1 MKIRPSM
8 RPTAGEF
15 AFAPTKGFFMPKQIT
30 AETKFLIESLPENLR
45 KLATEST
52 EVGYMSQMD
61 FDAAVEGDEV
71 PLAERD
77 EVMSFF
83 QQDLGLELLESS
95 VFSRYVEKYDEDDE
109 QAKNDK
115 SRDLLNADAEQVDV
129 NDEDYDHYAKQ
140 LMNSTTGGLTLGVQ
154 DSVQSYLKQI
164 GTVQLL
170 TALGEVAIAQRIEA
184 ANRLVVYGLCE
195 SPMTI
200 RAMLDWYAQLLADE
214 IKLRYIVNLEVM
226 YSSDS
231 EKKSL
236 AALSEALKSKGVD
249 DVADLDDE
257 DLEDEELGDEEEEEE
272 EEDAEGEP
280 GVRKEDTPRGTSGVP
295 IPVMEESLMPM
306 VLELFA
312 KIKRIFNQISNLQK
326 LRLENLVKSAKL
338 DEALEKKYAK
348 LRLELF
354 EYVSKIRLNDDR
366 VEDILEKLTARN
378 ALLMGLE
385 GKMLRLA
392 MAFKI
397 KREDFLAEWTGNE
410 LNRNWVKKLARS
422 KIPAWTKF
430 VAKHE
435 KDILKIQEDITA
447 IAYETGQPTAEYKKV
462 VELVR
467 RGQAE
472 AARAK
477 REMIEANLRL
487 VIKFAKK
494 SANRGLGLD
503 FSDLVQ
509 DGNIGLMKA
518 VDKFDYRLGNKF
530 STYAT
535 NWIQQGISRSI
546 ADQARTI
553 RIPVHMIDNIHKIQ
567 KASRQFMHKYGRSPT
582 AEELSKIIYLPVEKI
597 HKAMKVNLR
606 PISLEAPVDSDG
618 DSSRIEIIA
627 DETAKNPFVSAA
639 QKNLRKIVTQILS
652 ELDPKEETV
661 IRQRFGMSTNKTS
674 TLEEVGEYIG
684 VTRERI
690 RQIEQKAL
698 NKLKHP
704 TRARKLRSFLE
715 E

>member
-1 MKIRPSM
+1 MERKLDDATRL
-8 RPTAGEF
+8 
-15 AFAPTKGFFMPKQIT
+15 
-30 AETKFLIESLPENLR
+30 LIESLPENLQ
-45 KLATEST
+45 KLAESAM

-61 FDAAVEGDEV
+61 FAAATAADEV
-71 PLAERD
+71 PDEEQD
-77 EVMSFF
+77 EVLDFF
-83 QQDLGLELLESS
+83 QQDLGLEVLESDS
-95 VFSRYVEKYDEDDE
+95 YPRDLGKYYDEDDSDE
-109 QAKNDK
+109 PRDK
-115 SRDLLNADAEQVDV
+115 TRNLLNADAEQVDV
-129 NDEDYDHYAKQ
+129 NDDDYEHYAKQ
-140 LMNSTTGGLTLGVQ
+140 LERSQTGSLVLGVQ

-170 TALGEVAIAQRIEA
+170 TAAGEVAIAQRIEA
-184 ANRLVVYGLCE
+184 ASRLMVYGLCE

-200 RAMLDWYAQLLADE
+200 KAMLDWYQQLLNED
-214 IKLRYIVNLEVM
+214 IRLRYIVNLEVM

-231 EKKSL
+231 EQKSL
-236 AALSEALKSKGVD
+236 AALSEALKSKGVEHVDELD
-249 DVADLDDE
+249 DDDLDDLADATVDDSEDDEEDDLDDE
-257 DLEDEELGDEEEEEE
+257 ENGIK
-272 EEDAEGEP
+272 
-280 GVRKEDTPRGTSGVP
+280 KEDTPRSTSGVP

-306 VLELFA
+306 VTELFT
-312 KIKRIFNQISNLQK
+312 KIKRIFNSMQK
-326 LRLENLVKSAKL
+326 LQAKRLENLLTSDTPDA
-338 DEALEKKYAK
+338 ALEKKYNK
-348 LRLELF
+348 MRLELF
-354 EYVSKIRLNDDR
+354 EHVSKIRLNDDR
-366 VEDILEKLTARN
+366 VAEILEQLTKRDQ
-378 ALLMGLE
+378 LLMGLE
-385 GKMLRLA
+385 GKLLRLA
-392 MAFKI
+392 MANKV
-397 KREDFLAEWTGNE
+397 KREDFLAEYAGNE
-410 LNRNWVKKLARS
+410 LNRNWVKKLA
-422 KIPAWTKF
+422 KHKNAVWANFAK
-430 VAKHE
+430 KHE

-447 IAYETGQPTAEYKKV
+447 IATETGQPTTEYKKV

-494 SANRGLGLD
+494 SSNRGLGLD

-567 KASRQFMHKYGRSPT
+567 RATRQFMHKYGRQPT
-582 AEELSKIIYLPVEKI
+582 AEELSKIIYLPVDKI
-597 HKAMKVNLR
+597 HKAMKVNLK
-606 PISLEAPVDSDG
+606 PISLEAPVGTED

-627 DETAKNPFVSAA
+627 DETAKNPFTSAA

-661 IRQRFGMSTNKTS
+661 LRQRFGMSTNKTS

-715 E
+715 D

>member
-1 MKIRPSM
+1 MAKKLD
-8 RPTAGEF
+8 A
-15 AFAPTKGFFMPKQIT
+15 ATKL
-30 AETKFLIESLPENLR
+30 LIESLPENLQ
-45 KLATEST
+45 KLATSAV
-52 EVGYMSQMD
+52 EVGYLSKMD
-61 FDAAVEGDEV
+61 FDAATEADEV
-71 PLAERD
+71 PD
-77 EVMSFF
+77 EEQEEVLDFF
-83 QQDLGLELLESS
+83 QQDLGLEMLESDN
-95 VFSRYVEKYDEDDE
+95 FSQEMEKYYDDDSDEPR
-109 QAKNDK
+109 DK
-115 SRDLLNADAEQVDV
+115 TRNLLNADAEQVDV
-129 NDEDYDHYAKQ
+129 NDDDYEHYAKQ
-140 LMNSTTGGLTLGVQ
+140 LERSQTGNLVLGVQ

-170 TALGEVAIAQRIEA
+170 TAAGEVAIAQRIEA
-184 ANRLVVYGLCE
+184 ATRLMVYGLCE

-200 RAMLDWYAQLLADE
+200 QAMLDWYQQLLNED
-214 IKLRYIVNLEVM
+214 IRLRYILNLEVM
-226 YSSDS
+226 YSSES
-231 EKKSL
+231 EQKSL
-236 AALSEALKSKGVD
+236 AALSEALKSKGVEHVDELD
-249 DVADLDDE
+249 DDELDDLEESTASDDDDDDE
-257 DLEDEELGDEEEEEE
+257 DDEESDDE
-272 EEDAEGEP
+272 DGIK
-280 GVRKEDTPRGTSGVP
+280 KEDTPRGTSGVP
-295 IPVMEESLMPM
+295 IPVMEEALMPM
-306 VLELFA
+306 VTDLFT
-312 KIKRIFNQISNLQK
+312 KIKRIFNNMQK
-326 LRLENLVKSAKL
+326 LQAKRLDNLLTSSKP
-338 DEALEKKYAK
+338 DDALEKKYAK
-348 LRLELF
+348 MRLELF
-354 EYVSKIRLNDDR
+354 EHVSKIRLNDDR
-366 VEDILEKLTARN
+366 IAEILEHLTQRDQ
-378 ALLMGLE
+378 LLMGLE
-385 GKMLRLA
+385 GKLLRLA
-392 MAFKI
+392 LANKI
-397 KREDFLAEWTGNE
+397 KREDFLAEYTGNE
-410 LNRNWVKKLARS
+410 LNRNWVKKLM
-422 KIPAWTKF
+422 KHKNPAWANFAK
-430 VAKHE
+430 KHE

-447 IAYETGQPTAEYKKV
+447 IARETGQPTAEYKKV

-494 SANRGLGLD
+494 SSNRGLGLD

-567 KASRQFMHKYGRSPT
+567 RASRQFMHKYGRQPT
-582 AEELSKIIYLPVEKI
+582 AEELSKIIYLPVDKI
-597 HKAMKVNLR
+597 HKAMKVNLK
-606 PISLEAPVDSDG
+606 PISLEAPVGSED

-627 DETAKNPFVSAA
+627 DETAKNPVVSAA

-661 IRQRFGMSTNKTS
+661 LRQRFGMSTNKTS

-715 E
+715 D

>member
-1 MKIRPSM
+1 MAKKLD
-8 RPTAGEF
+8 A
-15 AFAPTKGFFMPKQIT
+15 ATKL
-30 AETKFLIESLPENLR
+30 LIESLPENLQ
-45 KLATEST
+45 KLATSAV
-52 EVGYMSQMD
+52 EVGYLSKMD
-61 FDAAVEGDEV
+61 FDAATEADEV
-71 PLAERD
+71 PD
-77 EVMSFF
+77 EEQEEVLDFF
-83 QQDLGLELLESS
+83 QQDLGLEMLESDN
-95 VFSRYVEKYDEDDE
+95 FSQEMEKYYDDDSDEPR
-109 QAKNDK
+109 DK
-115 SRDLLNADAEQVDV
+115 TRNLLNADAEQVDV
-129 NDEDYDHYAKQ
+129 NDDDYEHYAKQ
-140 LMNSTTGGLTLGVQ
+140 LERSQTGNLVLGVQ

-170 TALGEVAIAQRIEA
+170 TAAGEVAIAQRIEA
-184 ANRLVVYGLCE
+184 ATRLMVYGLCE

-200 RAMLDWYAQLLADE
+200 QAMLDWYQQLLNED
-214 IKLRYIVNLEVM
+214 IRLRYILNLEVM
-226 YSSDS
+226 YSSES
-231 EKKSL
+231 EQKSL
-236 AALSEALKSKGVD
+236 AALSEALKSKGVEHVDELD
-249 DVADLDDE
+249 DDELDDLEESTASDDDDDE
-257 DLEDEELGDEEEEEE
+257 DDEESDDE
-272 EEDAEGEP
+272 DGIK
-280 GVRKEDTPRGTSGVP
+280 KEDTPRGTSGVP
-295 IPVMEESLMPM
+295 IPVMEEALMPM
-306 VLELFA
+306 VTDLFT
-312 KIKRIFNQISNLQK
+312 KIKRIFNSMQK
-326 LRLENLVKSAKL
+326 LQAKRLDNLLTSSKP
-338 DEALEKKYAK
+338 DDALEKKYAK
-348 LRLELF
+348 MRLELF
-354 EYVSKIRLNDDR
+354 EHVSKIRLNDDR
-366 VEDILEKLTARN
+366 IAEILEHLTQRDQ
-378 ALLMGLE
+378 LLMGLE
-385 GKMLRLA
+385 GKLLRLA
-392 MAFKI
+392 LANKI
-397 KREDFLAEWTGNE
+397 KREDFLAEYAGNE
-410 LNRNWVKKLARS
+410 LNRNWVKKLM
-422 KIPAWTKF
+422 KHKNPAWANFAK
-430 VAKHE
+430 KHE

-447 IAYETGQPTAEYKKV
+447 IARETGQPTAEYKKV

-494 SANRGLGLD
+494 SSNRGLGLD

-567 KASRQFMHKYGRSPT
+567 RASRQFMHKYGRQPT
-582 AEELSKIIYLPVEKI
+582 AEELSKIIYLPVDKI
-597 HKAMKVNLR
+597 HKAMKVNLK
-606 PISLEAPVDSDG
+606 PISLEAPVGSED

-661 IRQRFGMSTNKTS
+661 LRQRFGMSTNKTS

-715 E
+715 D

>member
-1 MKIRPSM
+1 MAKKLDDATRL
-8 RPTAGEF
+8 
-15 AFAPTKGFFMPKQIT
+15 
-30 AETKFLIESLPENLR
+30 LIDSLPENLQ
-45 KLATEST
+45 KLASSAV
-52 EVGYMSQMD
+52 EVGYFSQMD
-61 FDAAVEGDEV
+61 FTAATEADEV
-71 PLAERD
+71 PNAEQD
-77 EVMSFF
+77 EVMDFF
-83 QQDLGLELLESS
+83 TQDLGLEMLESDS
-95 VFSRYVEKYDEDDE
+95 YSKNIEKYYASEDDE
-109 QAKNDK
+109 ENRDK
-115 SRDLLNADAEQVDV
+115 TRNLLNADAEQVDV
-129 NDEDYDHYAKQ
+129 NDEDYEHFAKQ
-140 LMNSTTGGLTLGVQ
+140 LERSQTGTLVLGVQ

-170 TALGEVAIAQRIEA
+170 TAAGEVAIAQRIEA
-184 ANRLVVYGLCE
+184 ASRLMVYGLCE

-200 RAMLDWYAQLLADE
+200 RAMLDWYQQLLNED
-214 IKLRYIVNLEVM
+214 IRLRYIVNLEVM

-231 EKKSL
+231 EQKSL

-249 DVADLDDE
+249 DVDNLDDDDLDDI
-257 DLEDEELGDEEEEEE
+257 EESTASDEEEDES
-272 EEDAEGEP
+272 EDEDGIK
-280 GVRKEDTPRGTSGVP
+280 KEDTPRGTSGVP
-295 IPVMEESLMPM
+295 IPVMEEALMPM
-306 VLELFA
+306 VLDLFA
-312 KIKRIFNQISNLQK
+312 KIKRTFNSMQK
-326 LRLENLVKSAKL
+326 LQARRLESLLTSSKP
-338 DEALEKKYAK
+338 DDALEKKYAK
-348 LRLELF
+348 MRLELF

-366 VEDILEKLTARN
+366 NAEILGQLTKRDQ
-378 ALLMGLE
+378 LLMGLE
-385 GKMLRLA
+385 GKLLRLA
-392 MAFKI
+392 MANKI
-397 KREDFLAEWTGNE
+397 KREDFLAEYVGNE
-410 LNRNWVKKLARS
+410 INRNWVKKMS
-422 KIPAWTKF
+422 KSKNTAWVNF
-430 VAKHE
+430 VKKHE
-435 KDILKIQEDITA
+435 KDIIKIQDDITA
-447 IAYETGQPTAEYKKV
+447 IADETGQPTAEYKKV

-467 RGQAE
+467 RGQTE

-477 REMIEANLRL
+477 RDMIEANLRL

-494 SANRGLGLD
+494 SSNRGLGLD

-567 KASRQFMHKYGRSPT
+567 RASRQFMHKYGRSPT
-582 AEELSKIIYLPVEKI
+582 AEELSKIIYLPVDKI
-597 HKAMKVNLR
+597 HKAMKVNLK
-606 PISLEAPVDSDG
+606 PISLEAPVGTED

-627 DETAKNPFVSAA
+627 DETAKNPFTSAA

-661 IRQRFGMSTNKTS
+661 LRQRFGMSTNKTS

-715 E
+715 D

>member
-1 MKIRPSM
+1 MVKKLDEATRL
-8 RPTAGEF
+8 
-15 AFAPTKGFFMPKQIT
+15 
-30 AETKFLIESLPENLR
+30 LIDSLPENLQ
-45 KLATEST
+45 KLAYSAI
-52 EVGYMSQMD
+52 EVGYMSRMD
-61 FDAAVEGDEV
+61 FTAATDADEV
-71 PLAERD
+71 PSDEHD
-77 EVMSFF
+77 EVLDFF
-83 QQDLGLELLESS
+83 QQDLGLEILESDNYPQDMD
-95 VFSRYVEKYDEDDE
+95 RYYDTDEDDE
-109 QAKNDK
+109 PRDK
-115 SRDLLNADAEQVDV
+115 TRNLLNADAEQVDV
-129 NDEDYDHYAKQ
+129 NDDDYEHYAKQ
-140 LMNSTTGGLTLGVQ
+140 LERSQTGSLVLGVQ

-170 TALGEVAIAQRIEA
+170 TAAGEVAIAQRIEA
-184 ANRLVVYGLCE
+184 ASRLMVYGLCE

-200 RAMLDWYAQLLADE
+200 QAMLDWYQQLLNED
-214 IKLRYIVNLEVM
+214 IRLRYIVNLEVM

-231 EKKSL
+231 EQKSL
-236 AALSEALKSKGVD
+236 AALSEALKSKGVEHVDELD
-249 DVADLDDE
+249 DDDLDDLADASVE
-257 DLEDEELGDEEEEEE
+257 DDDEEDELDDDE
-272 EEDAEGEP
+272 DGIK
-280 GVRKEDTPRGTSGVP
+280 KEDTPRSTSGVP
-295 IPVMEESLMPM
+295 IPVMEEALMPM

-312 KIKRIFNQISNLQK
+312 KIKRIFNSMQK
-326 LRLENLVKSAKL
+326 LQAKRLDNLLASDTPDA
-338 DEALEKKYAK
+338 ALEKKYTK

-354 EYVSKIRLNDDR
+354 EHVSKIRLNDDR
-366 VEDILEKLTARN
+366 IAEILEQLTKRDQ
-378 ALLMGLE
+378 LLMGLE
-385 GKMLRLA
+385 GKLLRLA
-392 MAFKI
+392 IANKI
-397 KREDFLAEWTGNE
+397 KREDFLAEYTGNE
-410 LNRNWVKKLARS
+410 LNRNWVKKLAKHKNPTWS
-422 KIPAWTKF
+422 NFAK
-430 VAKHE
+430 KHE
-435 KDILKIQEDITA
+435 ADILKIQEDITA
-447 IAYETGQPTAEYKKV
+447 IAVETGQPTSEYKKV

-467 RGQAE
+467 RGQTE

-477 REMIEANLRL
+477 REMIVANLRL

-494 SANRGLGLD
+494 SSNRGLGLD

-567 KASRQFMHKYGRSPT
+567 RATRQFMHKYGRQPT
-582 AEELSKIIYLPVEKI
+582 AEELSKIIYLPVDKI
-597 HKAMKVNLR
+597 HKAMKVNLK
-606 PISLEAPVDSDG
+606 PISLEAPVGTED

-627 DETAKNPFVSAA
+627 DETAKNPFTSAA

-661 IRQRFGMSTNKTS
+661 LRQRFGMSTNKTS

-715 E
+715 D

>member
-1 MKIRPSM
+1 MSKKLDE
-8 RPTAGEF
+8 A
-15 AFAPTKGFFMPKQIT
+15 TKL
-30 AETKFLIESLPENLR
+30 LIDSLPESL
-45 KLATEST
+45 KELALSADEL
-52 EVGYMSQMD
+52 GYLSQSD
-61 FDAAVEGDEV
+61 FDAAFQADEV
-71 PLAERD
+71 PPEEQD
-77 EVMSFF
+77 EVIEFF
-83 QQDLGLELLESS
+83 KQDLGLEILDTDSDR
-95 VFSRYVEKYDEDDE
+95 FTRDMEKYYEEDDDS
-109 QAKNDK
+109 ASRDK
-115 SRDLLNADAEQVDV
+115 TRDLLNADAEQVDV
-129 NDEDYDHYAKQ
+129 NDEDYEHYAKQ
-140 LMNSTTGGLTLGVQ
+140 LERSSTGNLVLGIQ
-154 DSVQSYLKQI
+154 DSIQSYLKQI

-170 TALGEVAIAQRIEA
+170 TAAGEIAIAQRIEA
-184 ANRLVVYGLCE
+184 ASRLMVYGLCE

-200 RAMLDWYAQLLADE
+200 QAMLDWYQQLVNGD
-214 IKLRYIVNLEVM
+214 IRLRHIINLEVM
-226 YSSDS
+226 YSSES
-231 EKKSL
+231 EQKSL
-236 AALSEALKSKGVD
+236 VALTDTLKSKGVD
-249 DVADLDDE
+249 LVDDLDDE
-257 DLEDEELGDEEEEEE
+257 DLDALEESVSADDDDDEDMDEDED
-272 EEDAEGEP
+272 DK
-280 GVRKEDTPRGTSGVP
+280 KEDGQRSSSGVP
-295 IPVMEESLMPM
+295 IPVMEDALLPM
-306 VLELFA
+306 ITELFT
-312 KIKRIFNQISNLQK
+312 KIKRIFSSMQK
-326 LRLENLVKSAKL
+326 LQAKRLDNLLVSSKP
-338 DEALEKKYAK
+338 DEALEKKYNK

-354 EYVSKIRLNDDR
+354 EYVGKIRLNDDR
-366 VEDILEKLTARN
+366 INEIMTKLTQRDQ
-378 ALLMGLE
+378 LLMGLE

-392 MAFKI
+392 LSCKV
-397 KREDFLAEWTGNE
+397 KREEFLAEYVGNE
-410 LNRNWVKKLARS
+410 LNRNWVKKLARNKS
-422 KIPAWTKF
+422 TGWQNFA
-430 VAKHE
+430 VKHR
-435 KDILKIQEDITA
+435 DDVLKIQEDITA
-447 IAYETGQPTAEYKKV
+447 IAKETGQPTAEYKKV

-494 SANRGLGLD
+494 SSNRGLGLD

-567 KASRQFMHKYGRSPT
+567 RASRQFMHKYGRQPT

-597 HKAMKVNLR
+597 HKAMKVNLK
-606 PISLEAPVDSDG
+606 PISLEAPVGTED

-627 DETAKNPFVSAA
+627 DETAKNPFTSAA

-661 IRQRFGMSTNKTS
+661 LRQRFGMSTNKTS

-715 E
+715 D

>member
-1 MKIRPSM
+1 MAKKLDE
-8 RPTAGEF
+8 A
-15 AFAPTKGFFMPKQIT
+15 TKL
-30 AETKFLIESLPENLR
+30 LIDSLPENLQ
-45 KLATEST
+45 KLATSAV
-52 EVGYMSQMD
+52 EVGYFSQMD
-61 FDAAVEGDEV
+61 FNAANEADEV
-71 PLAERD
+71 PNEEQE
-77 EVMSFF
+77 EVMAFF
-83 QQDLGLELLESS
+83 TQDLGLEMLESDS
-95 VFSRYVEKYDEDDE
+95 YSKNIEKYYADEDDE
-109 QAKNDK
+109 ENRDK
-115 SRDLLNADAEQVDV
+115 TRNLLNADAEQVDV
-129 NDEDYDHYAKQ
+129 NDDDYEHFAKQ
-140 LMNSTTGGLTLGVQ
+140 LERSQTGTLVLGVQ

-170 TALGEVAIAQRIEA
+170 TAAGEVAIAQRIEA
-184 ANRLVVYGLCE
+184 ASRLMVYGLCE

-200 RAMLDWYAQLLADE
+200 RAMLDWYQQLLNED
-214 IKLRYIVNLEVM
+214 IRLRYIVNLEVM

-231 EKKSL
+231 EQKSL

-249 DVADLDDE
+249 DVDNLDDE
-257 DLEDEELGDEEEEEE
+257 DLDDLEESTASTEDDEDEEDDEED
-272 EEDAEGEP
+272 EDGLK
-280 GVRKEDTPRGTSGVP
+280 KEDTPRGTSGVP
-295 IPVMEESLMPM
+295 IPVMEEALMPM
-306 VLELFA
+306 VLDLFA
-312 KIKRIFNQISNLQK
+312 KIKRTFNSMQK
-326 LRLENLVKSAKL
+326 LQAHRLENLLTSSKP

-348 LRLELF
+348 MRLELF

-366 VEDILEKLTARN
+366 NAEILEQLTKRDQ
-378 ALLMGLE
+378 LLMGLE
-385 GKMLRLA
+385 GKLLRLA
-392 MAFKI
+392 MANKI
-397 KREDFLAEWTGNE
+397 KREDFLAEYVGNE
-410 LNRNWVKKLARS
+410 INRNWVKKMAKS
-422 KIPAWTKF
+422 KNPAWVNF
-430 VAKHE
+430 VKKHE
-435 KDILKIQEDITA
+435 KDIVKIQDDITA
-447 IAYETGQPTAEYKKV
+447 IADETGQPTAEYKKV

-467 RGQAE
+467 RGQTE

-494 SANRGLGLD
+494 SSNRGLGLD

-567 KASRQFMHKYGRSPT
+567 RASRQFMHKYGRNPT
-582 AEELSKIIYLPVEKI
+582 AEELSKIIYLPVDKI
-597 HKAMKVNLR
+597 HKAMKVNLK
-606 PISLEAPVDSDG
+606 PISLEAPVGTED

-627 DETAKNPFVSAA
+627 DETAKNPFTSAA

-661 IRQRFGMSTNKTS
+661 LRQRFGMSTNKTS

-715 E
+715 D

>member
-1 MKIRPSM
+1 MAKKLDDATRL
-8 RPTAGEF
+8 
-15 AFAPTKGFFMPKQIT
+15 
-30 AETKFLIESLPENLR
+30 LIESLPENLQ
-45 KLATEST
+45 KLATSAA
-52 EVGYMSQMD
+52 EVGYLSQMD
-61 FDAAVEGDEV
+61 FDAATEADEV
-71 PLAERD
+71 PSEEQD
-77 EVMSFF
+77 EVLEFF
-83 QQDLGLELLESS
+83 KQDLGLEFLETDN
-95 VFSRYVEKYDEDDE
+95 FPKDMEKYYDDDSDEPR
-109 QAKNDK
+109 DK
-115 SRDLLNADAEQVDV
+115 TRNLLNADAEQVDV
-129 NDEDYDHYAKQ
+129 NDEDYEHFAKQ
-140 LMNSTTGGLTLGVQ
+140 LERSQTGSLVLGVQ

-170 TALGEVAIAQRIEA
+170 TAAGEVAIAQRIEA
-184 ANRLVVYGLCE
+184 ASRLMVYGLCE

-200 RAMLDWYAQLLADE
+200 QAMLDWYQQLLNED
-214 IKLRYIVNLEVM
+214 IRLRYIVNLEVM
-226 YSSDS
+226 YSS
-231 EKKSL
+231 EAEQKSL
-236 AALSEALKSKGVD
+236 AALSEALKSKGVEHVDELD
-249 DVADLDDE
+249 DDELDDLEESTATAEEDDE
-257 DLEDEELGDEEEEEE
+257 DEDDADEDGVKKEE
-272 EEDAEGEP
+272 
-280 GVRKEDTPRGTSGVP
+280 TPRGTSGVP
-295 IPVMEESLMPM
+295 IPVMEEALMPM
-306 VLELFA
+306 VTELFA
-312 KIKRIFNQISNLQK
+312 KIKKTFNSMQK
-326 LRLENLVKSAKL
+326 LQAKRLENLLTSSQP

-348 LRLELF
+348 MRLELF
-354 EYVSKIRLNDDR
+354 EHVSKIRLNDDR
-366 VEDILEKLTARN
+366 NAEILERLTQRDQ
-378 ALLMGLE
+378 LLMGLE
-385 GKMLRLA
+385 GKLLRLA
-392 MAFKI
+392 MANKI
-397 KREDFLAEWTGNE
+397 KREDFLAEYVGNE
-410 LNRNWVKKLARS
+410 LNRNWVKKLAKS
-422 KIPAWTKF
+422 KNAAWSNFAK
-430 VAKHE
+430 KHE

-447 IAYETGQPTAEYKKV
+447 IAVETGQPTAEYKKV

-467 RGQAE
+467 RGQTE

-494 SANRGLGLD
+494 SSNRGLGLD

-567 KASRQFMHKYGRSPT
+567 RASRQFMHKYGRNPT
-582 AEELSKIIYLPVEKI
+582 AEELSKIIYLPVDKI
-597 HKAMKVNLR
+597 HKAMKVNLK
-606 PISLEAPVDSDG
+606 PISLEAPVGTED

-627 DETAKNPFVSAA
+627 DETAKNPFTSAA

-661 IRQRFGMSTNKTS
+661 LRQRFGMSTNKTS

-715 E
+715 D

>member
-1 MKIRPSM
+1 MAKKLD
-8 RPTAGEF
+8 A
-15 AFAPTKGFFMPKQIT
+15 ATKL
-30 AETKFLIESLPENLR
+30 LIESLPENLQ
-45 KLATEST
+45 KLATSAV
-52 EVGYMSQMD
+52 EVGYLSKMD
-61 FDAAVEGDEV
+61 FDAATEADEV
-71 PLAERD
+71 PD
-77 EVMSFF
+77 EEQEEVLDFF
-83 QQDLGLELLESS
+83 QQDLGLEMLESDN
-95 VFSRYVEKYDEDDE
+95 FSQEMEKYYDDDSDEPR
-109 QAKNDK
+109 DK
-115 SRDLLNADAEQVDV
+115 TRNLLNADAEQVDV
-129 NDEDYDHYAKQ
+129 NDDDYEHYAKQ
-140 LMNSTTGGLTLGVQ
+140 LERSQTGNLVLGVQ

-170 TALGEVAIAQRIEA
+170 TAAGEVAIAQRIEA
-184 ANRLVVYGLCE
+184 ATRLMVYGLCE

-200 RAMLDWYAQLLADE
+200 QAMLDWYQQLLNED
-214 IKLRYIVNLEVM
+214 IRLRYILNLEVM
-226 YSSDS
+226 YSSES
-231 EKKSL
+231 EQKSL
-236 AALSEALKSKGVD
+236 AALSEALKSKGVEHVDELD
-249 DVADLDDE
+249 DDELDDLEESTASDDDDDDE
-257 DLEDEELGDEEEEEE
+257 DDEESDDE
-272 EEDAEGEP
+272 DGIK
-280 GVRKEDTPRGTSGVP
+280 KEDTPRGTSGVP
-295 IPVMEESLMPM
+295 IPVMEEALMPM
-306 VLELFA
+306 VTDLFT
-312 KIKRIFNQISNLQK
+312 KIKRIFNNMQK
-326 LRLENLVKSAKL
+326 LQAKRLDNLLTSSKP
-338 DEALEKKYAK
+338 DDALEKKYAK
-348 LRLELF
+348 MRLELF
-354 EYVSKIRLNDDR
+354 EHVSKIRLNDDR
-366 VEDILEKLTARN
+366 IAEILEHLTQRDQ
-378 ALLMGLE
+378 LLMGLE
-385 GKMLRLA
+385 GKLLRLA
-392 MAFKI
+392 LANKI
-397 KREDFLAEWTGNE
+397 KREDFLTEYAGNE
-410 LNRNWVKKLARS
+410 LNRNWVKKLM
-422 KIPAWTKF
+422 KHKNPAWANFAK
-430 VAKHE
+430 KHE

-447 IAYETGQPTAEYKKV
+447 IARETGQPTAEYKKV

-494 SANRGLGLD
+494 SSNRGLGLD

-567 KASRQFMHKYGRSPT
+567 RASRQFMHKYGRQPT
-582 AEELSKIIYLPVEKI
+582 AEELSKIIYLPVDKI
-597 HKAMKVNLR
+597 HKAMKVNLK
-606 PISLEAPVDSDG
+606 PISLEAPVGSED

-661 IRQRFGMSTNKTS
+661 LRQRFGMSTNKTS

-715 E
+715 D

>member
-1 MKIRPSM
+1 MAKKLDE
-8 RPTAGEF
+8 A
-15 AFAPTKGFFMPKQIT
+15 TKL
-30 AETKFLIESLPENLR
+30 LIDSLPENLQ
-45 KLATEST
+45 KLATSAV
-52 EVGYMSQMD
+52 EVGYLSQMD
-61 FDAAVEGDEV
+61 FNAATEADEV
-71 PLAERD
+71 PDAEKE
-77 EVMSFF
+77 EVLDFF
-83 QQDLGLELLESS
+83 QQDLGLDVLESDS
-95 VFSRYVEKYDEDDE
+95 YPRDIEKYYDDDDSDEPR
-109 QAKNDK
+109 DK
-115 SRDLLNADAEQVDV
+115 TRNLLNADAEQVDV
-129 NDEDYDHYAKQ
+129 NDDDYEHYAKQ
-140 LMNSTTGGLTLGVQ
+140 LERSQTGNLVLGVQ

-170 TALGEVAIAQRIEA
+170 TAAGEVAIAQRIEA
-184 ANRLVVYGLCE
+184 ATRLMVYGLCE

-200 RAMLDWYAQLLADE
+200 QAMLDWYQQLLNED
-214 IKLRYIVNLEVM
+214 IRLRYILNLEVM
-226 YSSDS
+226 YSSES
-231 EKKSL
+231 EQKSL
-236 AALSEALKSKGVD
+236 AALSEALKSKGVEHVD
-249 DVADLDDE
+249 ELDDE
-257 DLEDEELGDEEEEEE
+257 DLDDLEESTADDEDDEDDD
-272 EEDAEGEP
+272 EDDDDED
-280 GVRKEDTPRGTSGVP
+280 VKKEDTPRGTSGVP

-306 VLELFA
+306 VMELFG
-312 KIKRIFNQISNLQK
+312 KIKRVFNNMQK
-326 LRLENLVKSAKL
+326 LQAKRLENLLTSSKP

-348 LRLELF
+348 MRVELF
-354 EYVSKIRLNDDR
+354 EHVSKIRLNDDR
-366 VEDILEKLTARN
+366 IAEILEHLTQRDQ
-378 ALLMGLE
+378 LLMGLE
-385 GKMLRLA
+385 GKLLRLA
-392 MAFKI
+392 VANKI
-397 KREDFLAEWTGNE
+397 KREDFLAEYAGNE
-410 LNRNWVKKLARS
+410 LNRNWVKKLMRHKNPTWANFA
-422 KIPAWTKF
+422 K
-430 VAKHE
+430 KHE
-435 KDILKIQEDITA
+435 KDILKIQEDITE
-447 IAYETGQPTAEYKKV
+447 IARETGQPTAEYKKV

-467 RGQAE
+467 RGQTE

-494 SANRGLGLD
+494 SSNRGLGLD

-567 KASRQFMHKYGRSPT
+567 RASRQFMHKYGRQPT
-582 AEELSKIIYLPVEKI
+582 AEELSKIIYLPVDKI
-597 HKAMKVNLR
+597 HKAMKVNLK
-606 PISLEAPVDSDG
+606 PISLEAPVGSED

-661 IRQRFGMSTNKTS
+661 LRQRFGMSTNKTS

-698 NKLKHP
+698 TKLKHP

-715 E
+715 D

>member
-1 MKIRPSM
+1 MAKKLDEATR
-8 RPTAGEF
+8 
-15 AFAPTKGFFMPKQIT
+15 
-30 AETKFLIESLPENLR
+30 LLVDSLPESL
-45 KLATEST
+45 KELALSAN
-52 EVGYMSQMD
+52 EVGYLSKMD
-61 FDAAVEGDEV
+61 FDAAIAADEV
-71 PLAERD
+71 PDEEQD
-77 EVMSFF
+77 EVLDFF
-83 QQDLGLELLESS
+83 KQDLGLEVLETDGDR
-95 VFSRYVEKYDEDDE
+95 FSRELEKYYEEDDE
-109 QAKNDK
+109 NYNRDK
-115 SRDLLNADAEQVDV
+115 TRDLLNADAEQVDS
-129 NDEDYDHYAKQ
+129 DEDYEYYAKQ
-140 LMNSTTGGLTLGVQ
+140 LERSSTGNLVLGVQ

-170 TALGEVAIAQRIEA
+170 TAAGEIAIAQRIEA
-184 ANRLVVYGLCE
+184 ASRLMVYGLCE

-200 RAMLDWYAQLLADE
+200 QAMLDWFQQLLNGD
-214 IKLRYIVNLEVM
+214 IRLRHIINLEVM
-226 YSSDS
+226 YSSES
-231 EKKSL
+231 EQKSL
-236 AALSEALKSKGVD
+236 AALADTLKSKGVD
-249 DVADLDDE
+249 QVDDLNDDDLDDLEDSVENDDDLDDE
-257 DLEDEELGDEEEEEE
+257 DVKKD
-272 EEDAEGEP
+272 DAQ
-280 GVRKEDTPRGTSGVP
+280 RGSSGVP

-306 VLELFA
+306 ITDLFM
-312 KIKRIFNQISNLQK
+312 KIKRIFTGMQK
-326 LRLENLVKSAKL
+326 LQAKRLENLITSSKP
-338 DEALEKKYAK
+338 DEALEKKYNK
-348 LRLELF
+348 SRLELF
-354 EYVSKIRLNDDR
+354 EYVGKIRLNDDR
-366 VEDILEKLTARN
+366 IAEIMEKLTQRDQ
-378 ALLMGLE
+378 LLMGLE

-392 MAFKI
+392 LACKI
-397 KREDFLAEWTGNE
+397 KREDFLAEYVGNE
-410 LNRNWVKKLARS
+410 LNKNWVKKLAKNKS
-422 KIPAWTKF
+422 AAWQNF
-430 VAKHE
+430 AKNHQE
-435 KDILKIQEDITA
+435 NVLKIQEDITA
-447 IAYETGQPTAEYKKV
+447 IAKETGQPTSEYKKV

-467 RGQAE
+467 RGQSE
-472 AARAK
+472 SARAK

-494 SANRGLGLD
+494 SSNRGLGLD

-567 KASRQFMHKYGRSPT
+567 RASRQFMHKFGRQPT
-582 AEELSKIIYLPVEKI
+582 AEELSKIIYLPVDKI

-606 PISLEAPVDSDG
+606 PISLEAPVGTED

-627 DETAKNPFVSAA
+627 DETAKNPFTSAA
-639 QKNLRKIVTQILS
+639 QQNLRKIVTQILS

-661 IRQRFGMSTNKTS
+661 LRQRFGMSTNKTS

-715 E
+715 D

>member
-1 MKIRPSM
+1 M
-8 RPTAGEF
+8 
-15 AFAPTKGFFMPKQIT
+15 TKKLDE
-30 AETKFLIESLPENLR
+30 ATKLLIDSLPESL
-45 KLATEST
+45 KELALSANEI
-52 EVGYMSQMD
+52 GYLSQMD
-61 FDAAVEGDEV
+61 FDAAIQADEV
-71 PLAERD
+71 PDEERD
-77 EVMSFF
+77 EVLEFF
-83 QQDLGLELLESS
+83 KQDLELEILETDGDR
-95 VFSRYVEKYDEDDE
+95 FSRDMEKYYEDDDE
-109 QAKNDK
+109 NYNRDK
-115 SRDLLNADAEQVDV
+115 TRDLLNADAEQVDV
-129 NDEDYDHYAKQ
+129 NDDDYEHYAKQ
-140 LMNSTTGGLTLGVQ
+140 LERSSTGNLVLGVQ

-170 TALGEVAIAQRIEA
+170 TAAGEIAIAQRIEA
-184 ANRLVVYGLCE
+184 ASRLMVYGLCE

-200 RAMLDWYAQLLADE
+200 QAMLDWYQQLLNGD
-214 IKLRYIVNLEVM
+214 IRLRHIVNLEVM
-226 YSSDS
+226 YSSES
-231 EKKSL
+231 EQKSL
-236 AALSEALKSKGVD
+236 AALADTLKSKGVD
-249 DVADLDDE
+249 QVDDLNDE
-257 DLEDEELGDEEEEEE
+257 DLDALEDSVSGDDDEDEELDDEE
-272 EEDAEGEP
+272 DGK
-280 GVRKEDTPRGTSGVP
+280 KEDGQRSSSGVP
-295 IPVMEESLMPM
+295 IPVMEDALMPM
-306 VLELFA
+306 ITDLFT
-312 KIKRIFNQISNLQK
+312 KIKRIFTSMQK
-326 LRLENLVKSAKL
+326 LQSKRLDNLLVSATP
-338 DEALEKKYAK
+338 DADLEKKYNK
-348 LRLELF
+348 LRIELF
-354 EYVSKIRLNDDR
+354 EYVGKIRLNDDR
-366 VEDILEKLTARN
+366 IAEIMEKLTQRDQ
-378 ALLMGLE
+378 LLMGLE

-392 MAFKI
+392 LACKV
-397 KREDFLAEWTGNE
+397 KREDFLAEYTGNE
-410 LNRNWVKKLARS
+410 LNHNWVKKLAKNKS
-422 KIPAWTKF
+422 AAWQNFATKHQAD
-430 VAKHE
+430 V
-435 KDILKIQEDITA
+435 LKIQEDITA
-447 IAYETGQPTAEYKKV
+447 IAKETGQPTSEYKKV

-467 RGQAE
+467 RGQSE

-494 SANRGLGLD
+494 SSNRGLGLD

-567 KASRQFMHKYGRSPT
+567 RASRQFMHKYGRQPT

-597 HKAMKVNLR
+597 HKALKVNLK
-606 PISLEAPVDSDG
+606 PMSLDAPVGSED
-618 DSSRIEIIA
+618 DSSRSEIIA
-627 DETAKNPFVSAA
+627 DETAKNPFTSAA

-661 IRQRFGMSTNKTS
+661 LRQRFGMSTNKTS

-715 E
+715 D

>member
-1 MKIRPSM
+1 MAKKLDEATRL
-8 RPTAGEF
+8 
-15 AFAPTKGFFMPKQIT
+15 
-30 AETKFLIESLPENLR
+30 LIDSLPESL
-45 KLATEST
+45 KELAISATEM
-52 EVGYMSQMD
+52 GYLSKMD
-61 FDAAVEGDEV
+61 FDAAIQADEV
-71 PLAERD
+71 PDEEQD
-77 EVMSFF
+77 EVLEFF
-83 QQDLGLELLESS
+83 KQDLGLEVLETDSNS
-95 VFSRYVEKYDEDDE
+95 FSRDLEKYYEEDDE
-109 QAKNDK
+109 NYNRDK
-115 SRDLLNADAEQVDV
+115 PRDLLNADAEQVDV
-129 NDEDYDHYAKQ
+129 NDEDYEHYAKQ
-140 LMNSTTGGLTLGVQ
+140 LERSNIGNLALGVQ

-170 TALGEVAIAQRIEA
+170 TAAGEIAIAQRIEA
-184 ANRLVVYGLCE
+184 ASRLMVYGLCE

-200 RAMLDWYAQLLADE
+200 QAMLNWFQQLENGD
-214 IKLRYIVNLEVM
+214 IRLRHIINLEVM
-226 YSSDS
+226 YSSES
-231 EKKSL
+231 EQKSL
-236 AALSEALKSKGVD
+236 AVLNDTLKSKGVD
-249 DVADLDDE
+249 QVDDLNDEDLDDLEESVATDEDDEEENEDLDDE
-257 DLEDEELGDEEEEEE
+257 TKKDDSQ
-272 EEDAEGEP
+272 
-280 GVRKEDTPRGTSGVP
+280 RSSSGVP
-295 IPVMEESLMPM
+295 IPVMEESLLSMITD
-306 VLELFA
+306 LFT
-312 KIKRIFNQISNLQK
+312 KIKRIFSGMQK
-326 LRLENLVKSAKL
+326 LQAKRLENLLTSSKP
-338 DEALEKKYAK
+338 DDALEKKYTKA
-348 LRLELF
+348 RLELF
-354 EYVSKIRLNDDR
+354 EYVGKIRLNDDR
-366 VEDILEKLTARN
+366 IAEIMEKLTQCDQ
-378 ALLMGLE
+378 LLMGLE

-392 MAFKI
+392 LACKI
-397 KREDFLAEWTGNE
+397 KREDFLAEYVGNE
-410 LNRNWVKKLARS
+410 LNRNWIKKLAKNKS
-422 KIPAWTKF
+422 VAWQNF
-430 VAKHE
+430 AKKHQ
-435 KDILKIQEDITA
+435 DDVLKIQDDIAA
-447 IAYETGQPTAEYKKV
+447 IAKETGQPTSEYKKV

-467 RGQAE
+467 RGQSE

-494 SANRGLGLD
+494 SSNRGLGLD

-567 KASRQFMHKYGRSPT
+567 RASRQFMHKYGRQPT
-582 AEELSKIIYLPVEKI
+582 AEELSKIIYLPVDKI
-597 HKAMKVNLR
+597 HKAMKVNLK
-606 PISLEAPVDSDG
+606 PISLEAPVGTED

-627 DETAKNPFVSAA
+627 DETAKNPFTSAA

-661 IRQRFGMSTNKTS
+661 LRQRFGMSTNKTS

-715 E
+715 D

>member
-1 MKIRPSM
+1 M
-8 RPTAGEF
+8 
-15 AFAPTKGFFMPKQIT
+15 TKKLDE
-30 AETKFLIESLPENLR
+30 ATKLLIDSLPENL
-45 KLATEST
+45 KELALSANEI
-52 EVGYMSQMD
+52 GYLSQMD
-61 FDAAVEGDEV
+61 FDAAIQADEIPDEEKDEV
-71 PLAERD
+71 LE
-77 EVMSFF
+77 FF
-83 QQDLGLELLESS
+83 KQDLELEFLDTDSNS
-95 VFSRYVEKYDEDDE
+95 FARDMEKYYEEDDE
-109 QAKNDK
+109 NYNRDK

-129 NDEDYDHYAKQ
+129 NDDDYEHYAKQ
-140 LMNSTTGGLTLGVQ
+140 LERSSTGNLVLGIQ

-170 TALGEVAIAQRIEA
+170 TAAGEIAIAQRIEA
-184 ANRLVVYGLCE
+184 ASRLMVYGLCE

-200 RAMLDWYAQLLADE
+200 QAMLEWYQQLLNGD
-214 IKLRYIVNLEVM
+214 IRLRHIINLEVM
-226 YSSDS
+226 YSSES
-231 EKKSL
+231 EQKSL
-236 AALSEALKSKGVD
+236 AALADTLKSKGVD
-249 DVADLDDE
+249 RVDDLDD
-257 DLEDEELGDEEEEEE
+257 DDLDALEDSVSDGNDDDDDELDED
-272 EEDAEGEP
+272 EDGK
-280 GVRKEDTPRGTSGVP
+280 KEDGQRSSSGVP
-295 IPVMEESLMPM
+295 IPVMEDALMPM
-306 VLELFA
+306 ITDLFA
-312 KIKRIFNQISNLQK
+312 KIKRVFSNMQK
-326 LRLENLVKSAKL
+326 LQSKRLDNLLISANP
-338 DEALEKKYAK
+338 DEALEKKYNK
-348 LRLELF
+348 LRVELF
-354 EYVSKIRLNDDR
+354 EHVGKIRLNDDR
-366 VEDILEKLTARN
+366 IAEIMEKLTQRDQ
-378 ALLMGLE
+378 LLMGLE

-392 MAFKI
+392 LACKI
-397 KREDFLAEWTGNE
+397 KREDFLAEYAGNE
-410 LNRNWVKKLARS
+410 INHNWVKKLAKNKS
-422 KIPAWTKF
+422 AAWQNFATK
-430 VAKHE
+430 H
-435 KDILKIQEDITA
+435 KDDVLKIQEDITA
-447 IAYETGQPTAEYKKV
+447 IAKETGQPTSEYKKV

-494 SANRGLGLD
+494 SSNRGLGLD

-567 KASRQFMHKYGRSPT
+567 RASRQFMHKYGRQPT
-582 AEELSKIIYLPVEKI
+582 AEELSKIIYLPVDKI
-597 HKAMKVNLR
+597 HKAMKVNLK
-606 PISLEAPVDSDG
+606 PMSLEAPVGSED

-627 DETAKNPFVSAA
+627 DETAKNPFTSAA

-661 IRQRFGMSTNKTS
+661 LRQRFGMSTNKTS

-715 E
+715 D

>member
-1 MKIRPSM
+1 MVKKLDEATRL
-8 RPTAGEF
+8 
-15 AFAPTKGFFMPKQIT
+15 
-30 AETKFLIESLPENLR
+30 LIDSLPENLQ
-45 KLATEST
+45 KLAYGAM
-52 EVGYMSQMD
+52 EVGYMSRMD
-61 FDAAVEGDEV
+61 FASATEADEV
-71 PLAERD
+71 PADEHD
-77 EVMSFF
+77 EVMDFF
-83 QQDLGLELLESS
+83 QQDLGLEILESDNYPQDLD
-95 VFSRYVEKYDEDDE
+95 RYYGNDEDDE
-109 QAKNDK
+109 PRDK
-115 SRDLLNADAEQVDV
+115 TRNLLNADAEQVDV
-129 NDEDYDHYAKQ
+129 NDDDYEHYAKQ
-140 LMNSTTGGLTLGVQ
+140 LERSQTGSLVLGVQ

-170 TALGEVAIAQRIEA
+170 TAAGEVAIAQRIEA
-184 ANRLVVYGLCE
+184 ASRLMVYGLCE

-200 RAMLDWYAQLLADE
+200 QAMLDWYQQLLNED
-214 IKLRYIVNLEVM
+214 IRLRYIVNLEVM
-226 YSSDS
+226 YSSES
-231 EKKSL
+231 EQKSL
-236 AALSEALKSKGVD
+236 AALSEALKSKGVEHVDELD
-249 DVADLDDE
+249 DDDLDDLA
-257 DLEDEELGDEEEEEE
+257 DASVEDEEDDDELDDD
-272 EEDAEGEP
+272 EDGIK
-280 GVRKEDTPRGTSGVP
+280 KEDTPRSTSGVP

-306 VLELFA
+306 VMDLFT
-312 KIKRIFNQISNLQK
+312 KIKRIFNSMQK
-326 LRLENLVKSAKL
+326 LQAKRLENLLTSDTPDV
-338 DEALEKKYAK
+338 ALEKKYTK
-348 LRLELF
+348 QRLELF
-354 EYVSKIRLNDDR
+354 EHVSKIRLNDDR
-366 VEDILEKLTARN
+366 VAEILEQLTKRDQ
-378 ALLMGLE
+378 LLMGLE
-385 GKMLRLA
+385 GKLLRLA
-392 MAFKI
+392 LANKI
-397 KREDFLAEWTGNE
+397 KREDFLAEYAGNE
-410 LNRNWVKKLARS
+410 LNRNWVKKLA
-422 KIPAWTKF
+422 KHKNPAWANFAK
-430 VAKHE
+430 KHE
-435 KDILKIQEDITA
+435 ADILKIQEDITA
-447 IAYETGQPTAEYKKV
+447 IAVETGQPTSEYKKV

-467 RGQAE
+467 RGQTE

-494 SANRGLGLD
+494 SSNRGLGLD

-567 KASRQFMHKYGRSPT
+567 RATRQFMHKYGRQPT
-582 AEELSKIIYLPVEKI
+582 AEELSKIIYLPVDKI
-597 HKAMKVNLR
+597 HKAMKVNLK
-606 PISLEAPVDSDG
+606 PISLEAPVGTED

-627 DETAKNPFVSAA
+627 DETAKNPFTSAA

-661 IRQRFGMSTNKTS
+661 LRQRFGMSTNKTS

-715 E
+715 D

>member
-1 MKIRPSM
+1 MAKKLDDATRL
-8 RPTAGEF
+8 
-15 AFAPTKGFFMPKQIT
+15 
-30 AETKFLIESLPENLR
+30 LIESLPENLQ
-45 KLATEST
+45 KLAISAA

-61 FDAAVEGDEV
+61 FDAATEADEIPAEEQDEV
-71 PLAERD
+71 LD
-77 EVMSFF
+77 FF
-83 QQDLGLELLESS
+83 QQDLGLEILESDN
-95 VFSRYVEKYDEDDE
+95 FAQDMGKYYDDDSDEPR
-109 QAKNDK
+109 DK
-115 SRDLLNADAEQVDV
+115 TRNLLNADAEQVDV
-129 NDEDYDHYAKQ
+129 NDDDYEHFAKQ
-140 LMNSTTGGLTLGVQ
+140 LERSQTGSLVLGVQ

-170 TALGEVAIAQRIEA
+170 TAAGEVAIAQRIEA
-184 ANRLVVYGLCE
+184 ASRLMVYGLCE

-200 RAMLDWYAQLLADE
+200 QAMLDWYQQLLNED
-214 IKLRYIVNLEVM
+214 IRLRYIVNLEVM
-226 YSSDS
+226 YSSES
-231 EKKSL
+231 EQKSL
-236 AALSEALKSKGVD
+236 AALSEALKSKGVEHVD
-249 DVADLDDE
+249 ELDDDE
-257 DLEDEELGDEEEEEE
+257 LDDLEESAASDEEDEEEDTEDDGIKKEE
-272 EEDAEGEP
+272 
-280 GVRKEDTPRGTSGVP
+280 TPRGTSGVP
-295 IPVMEESLMPM
+295 IPVMEEALMPM
-306 VLELFA
+306 VVDLFG
-312 KIKRIFNQISNLQK
+312 KIKKTFNSMQK
-326 LRLENLVKSAKL
+326 LQAKRLENLLTSNTP

-348 LRLELF
+348 MRLELF
-354 EYVSKIRLNDDR
+354 EHVSKIRLNDDR
-366 VEDILEKLTARN
+366 NAEILERLTQRDQ
-378 ALLMGLE
+378 LLMGLE
-385 GKMLRLA
+385 GKLLRLA
-392 MAFKI
+392 LANKI
-397 KREDFLAEWTGNE
+397 KREDFLAEYTGNE
-410 LNRNWVKKLARS
+410 LNRNWVKKLAKS
-422 KIPAWTKF
+422 KNALWANFAK
-430 VAKHE
+430 KHE

-447 IAYETGQPTAEYKKV
+447 IATETGQPTAEYKKV

-467 RGQAE
+467 RGQTE

-494 SANRGLGLD
+494 SSNRGLGLD

-567 KASRQFMHKYGRSPT
+567 RASRQFMHKYGRNPT
-582 AEELSKIIYLPVEKI
+582 AEELSKIIYLPVDKI
-597 HKAMKVNLR
+597 HKAMKVNLK
-606 PISLEAPVDSDG
+606 PISLEAPVGTED

-627 DETAKNPFVSAA
+627 DETAKNPFTSAA

-661 IRQRFGMSTNKTS
+661 LRQRFGMSTNKTS

-715 E
+715 D

>member
-1 MKIRPSM
+1 MAKKLDEATRL
-8 RPTAGEF
+8 
-15 AFAPTKGFFMPKQIT
+15 
-30 AETKFLIESLPENLR
+30 LIDSLPESL
-45 KLATEST
+45 KELALSAN
-52 EVGYMSQMD
+52 EVGYLSQMD
-61 FDAAVEGDEV
+61 FDNAFQTDEV
-71 PLAERD
+71 PEEEQD
-77 EVMSFF
+77 EVIEFF
-83 QQDLGLELLESS
+83 KQDLGLEIIDTDSDR
-95 VFSRYVEKYDEDDE
+95 FTRDMEKYYEEDEDSY
-109 QAKNDK
+109 
-115 SRDLLNADAEQVDV
+115 SRDKTRNLLNADAEQVDV
-129 NDEDYDHYAKQ
+129 NDEDYEHYAKQ
-140 LMNSTTGGLTLGVQ
+140 LERSSTGNLVLGIQ
-154 DSVQSYLKQI
+154 DSIQSYLKQI
-164 GTVQLL
+164 GSVQLL
-170 TALGEVAIAQRIEA
+170 TAAGEIAIAQRIEA
-184 ANRLVVYGLCE
+184 ASRLMVYGLCE

-200 RAMLDWYAQLLADE
+200 QAMLDWYQQLLNGD
-214 IKLRYIVNLEVM
+214 IRLRHIVNLEVM
-226 YSSDS
+226 YSSES
-231 EKKSL
+231 EQKSL
-236 AALSEALKSKGVD
+236 AALADTLKSKGVD
-249 DVADLDDE
+249 QVDDLDDD
-257 DLEDEELGDEEEEEE
+257 DLDALEESVSDDDDDDDMDEDEDK
-272 EEDAEGEP
+272 
-280 GVRKEDTPRGTSGVP
+280 KEDGQRGSSGVP
-295 IPVMEESLMPM
+295 IPVMEDSLMPM
-306 VLELFA
+306 ITELFS
-312 KIKRIFNQISNLQK
+312 KIKRVFSSMQK
-326 LRLENLVKSAKL
+326 LQQKRLENLLVSSKP
-338 DEALEKKYAK
+338 DEVLEKKYNK

-354 EYVSKIRLNDDR
+354 EYVGKIRLNDDR
-366 VEDILEKLTARN
+366 IAEIMEKLTKRDQ
-378 ALLMGLE
+378 LLMGLE

-392 MAFKI
+392 LSCKV
-397 KREDFLAEWTGNE
+397 KREDFLAEYVGNE
-410 LNRNWVKKLARS
+410 LNRNWVKKLARN
-422 KIPAWTKF
+422 KNAAWQNF
-430 VAKHE
+430 AIKHQA
-435 KDILKIQEDITA
+435 DVLKIQDDITA
-447 IAYETGQPTAEYKKV
+447 IAKETGQPTSEYKKV

-494 SANRGLGLD
+494 SSNRGLGLD

-567 KASRQFMHKYGRSPT
+567 RASRQFMHKYGRQPT
-582 AEELSKIIYLPVEKI
+582 DEELSKIIYLPVEKI
-597 HKAMKVNLR
+597 HKAKKVNLK
-606 PISLEAPVDSDG
+606 PMSLEAPVGTED

-627 DETAKNPFVSAA
+627 DETAKNPFTSAA

-661 IRQRFGMSTNKTS
+661 LRQRFGMSTNKTS

-715 E
+715 D

>member
-1 MKIRPSM
+1 M
-8 RPTAGEF
+8 
-15 AFAPTKGFFMPKQIT
+15 TKKLDE
-30 AETKFLIESLPENLR
+30 ATKMLVDSLPENLQ
-45 KLATEST
+45 KLATTSIEN
-52 EVGYMSQMD
+52 GYFSQSD
-61 FDAAVEGDEV
+61 FAEATSLDEI
-71 PLAERD
+71 PEEEQP
-77 EVMSFF
+77 EVMDFF
-83 QQDLGLELLESS
+83 QQDLGLELVESDS
-95 VFSRYVEKYDEDDE
+95 FSKDMDRYYQIEDEDDGPT
-109 QAKNDK
+109 DK
-115 SRDLLNADAEQVDV
+115 TRDLLNNAVEQVDI

-140 LMNSTTGGLTLGVQ
+140 LERSQTGNLVLGVQ

-170 TALGEVAIAQRIEA
+170 TAAGEVAIAQRIEA
-184 ANRLVVYGLCE
+184 ASRLMVYGLCE

-200 RAMLDWYAQLLADE
+200 QAMLDWYQQLLNEE
-214 IKLRYIVNLEVM
+214 IRLRYIINLEVM
-226 YSSDS
+226 YSSES
-231 EKKSL
+231 EQKSL
-236 AALSEALKSKGVD
+236 AAISETLKSKGVEHVDELND
-249 DVADLDDE
+249 DDLDDLE
-257 DLEDEELGDEEEEEE
+257 ESTVLEDDEED
-272 EEDAEGEP
+272 EDENDEDED
-280 GVRKEDTPRGTSGVP
+280 GVKKEDTPRGTSGVP
-295 IPVMEESLMPM
+295 IPVMEDSLMPM
-306 VLELFA
+306 ILDLFA
-312 KIKRIFNQISNLQK
+312 KIKRIFNSMQK
-326 LRLENLVKSAKL
+326 LQANRLANLLTSDKP
-338 DEALEKKYAK
+338 DEALEKKYNK
-348 LRLELF
+348 MRLELF
-354 EYVSKIRLNDDR
+354 ENVSKIRLNDDR
-366 VEDILEKLTARN
+366 IAEILEQLTKRDQ
-378 ALLMGLE
+378 LLMGLE
-385 GKMLRLA
+385 GKLLRLA
-392 MAFKI
+392 MANKV
-397 KREDFLAEWTGNE
+397 KREDFLAEYTGNE
-410 LNRNWVKKLARS
+410 INRNWVKKLQKHKS
-422 KIPAWTKF
+422 TVWSNF
-430 VAKHE
+430 AKNFE
-435 KDILKIQEDITA
+435 KEILKIQEDITN
-447 IAYETGQPTAEYKKV
+447 IANETGQPTSEYKKV

-494 SANRGLGLD
+494 SSNRGLGLD

-567 KASRQFMHKYGRSPT
+567 RASRQFMHKYGRAPT
-582 AEELSKIIYLPVEKI
+582 AEELSKIIYLPVDKI
-597 HKAMKVNLR
+597 HKAMKVNLK
-606 PISLEAPVDSDG
+606 PISLEAPVGTED
-618 DSSRIEIIA
+618 DSSRLEIIA

-661 IRQRFGMSTNKTS
+661 LRQRFGMSTNKS
-674 TLEEVGEYIG
+674 CTLEEVGEYIG

-715 E
+715 ED